1 MRPIIGLCILGGL
14 FLSGCEEDPEI
25 QTRYFQSLPV
35 LFCMINVNETE
46 HVIRVERM
54 YSGNAAADV
63 SGKNAD
69 SLYFKNPDIKV
80 HLAGFEQGRA
90 IIPEPVWITDKE
102 PGFFHSPDYLV
113 YKFSLPLVSD
123 KRVLYRSMNVS
134 VEVPGLP
141 AAAATTILQ
150 TPPVIWSPNISQQT
164 YYIVPDSPIRIQW
177 SGSDWNEVDMYFE
190 IIGQYPGG
198 ITTDTIHI
206 QRVNDNFINEK
217 YYEVR
222 FTFELLVELIVKQFK
237 PDKDLV
243 RRYFGNVRTEVHTGN
258 RDFSQYM
265 HWYYGINDFS
275 DVSFSNVINGR
286 GILASRSTTI
296 RDSMRLDY
304 WSRQNLSLDPRMQA
318 LGFLER

>member
-1 MRPIIGLCILGGL
+1 MRSIIGLCILGGL

-25 QTRYFQSLPV
+25 QTDNFQSLPV

-63 SGKNAD
+63 SGKNPD
-69 SLYFKNPDIKV
+69 SIYFKNPVITIN
-80 HLAGFEQGRA
+80 LAGSGQGMA
-90 IIPEPVWITDKE
+90 LTPEPVWVTDKK
-102 PGFFHSPDYLV
+102 PGFFHAPDYLV
-113 YKFSLPLVSD
+113 YKFSQPMVRD
-123 KRVLYRSMNVS
+123 KRVLYRSMTVS

-141 AAAATTILQ
+141 AATATTILQ

-198 ITTDTIHI
+198 ITTDYIHI

-222 FTFELLVELIVKQFK
+222 FTFELLVELIAKQLK

-243 RRYFGNVRTEVHTGN
+243 RRYFGNIRTEISTGN

-265 HWYYGINDFS
+265 QWYYGINDFS